1 MVNKLN
7 KHNKRAQM
15 KTSFSAKPKNRSA
28 TFSLNAKR
36 AQMKIQQI
44 SFLLIVV
51 FLFFALLGMIFLS
64 YYLKNVKDKVNEIE
78 EKNAHLLVSKIAN
91 SPEFSC
97 GLAYGSSEKTDCV
110 DGDKVMMLKEN
121 INKYADFWG
130 IKSIEILKIYPAGP
144 NRECT
149 NLTYPKCSS
158 IKLIDPSSLGNSASN
173 FVALCRKEN
182 YKGEIIDKCELAKLI
197 IRYEEI
203 N

>member
-7 KHNKRAQM
+7 KQG
-15 KTSFSAKPKNRSA
+15 
-28 TFSLNAKR
+28 
-36 AQMKIQQI
+36 QMKIQQI
-44 SFLLIVV
+44 SFLLIVI

-64 YYLKNVKDKVNEIE
+64 YYLKNIKEKANELE

-97 GLAYGSSEKTDCV
+97 GIAYGSSEKTDCV

-121 INKYADFWG
+121 INKYSDFWG
-130 IKSIEILKIYPAGP
+130 VKSIEIIKIYPEGF

-149 NLTYPKCSS
+149 NLTYPKCNS
-158 IKLIDPSSLGNSASN
+158 IKLINSSTLGNSASN

-197 IRYEEI
+197 IRYEEF